1 MTRGIHQGNI
11 QIRGGKQRLLGKNG
25 DSPLPFQGVGI
36 QKRVPVVYPTQSAAG
51 TAAIEQRFG
60 KGSLTRVHMSQ
71 QTNTTRN
78 FFRLSGHSAS
88 PLPWKCKCIIT
99 WKGAESREKRS
110 IFSRVYLK
118 TVNMPKQRVISH
130 SAAPF
135 SLEIQQVFLRK
146 KPCTLEKSLP
156 VSHIS
161 SFRIDP
167 KECGL
172 LFSYH
177 CSATGKSEP

>member
-1 MTRGIHQGNI
+1 MNFNPRKSFTAAGHEKSPVFEPGIYASICGT
-11 QIRGGKQRLLGKNG
+11 RLLA
-25 DSPLPFQGVGI
+25 
-36 QKRVPVVYPTQSAAG
+36 PTWANR
-51 TAAIEQRFG
+51 AILHGAFFG
-60 KGSLTRVHMSQ
+60 CPDTVQ
-71 QTNTTRN
+71 
-78 FFRLSGHSAS
+78 A

-99 WKGAESREKRS
+99 WKGAESREKCS

-146 KPCTLEKSLP
+146 KPCTLEKSLA
-156 VSHIS
+156 VSHIP

-177 CSATGKSEP
+177 CSAAGKSGP

>member
-1 MTRGIHQGNI
+1 MEIEKSPVFEPGIYASICGT
-11 QIRGGKQRLLGKNG
+11 RLLA
-25 DSPLPFQGVGI
+25 
-36 QKRVPVVYPTQSAAG
+36 PTWANR
-51 TAAIEQRFG
+51 AILHGAFFG
-60 KGSLTRVHMSQ
+60 CPDTVQ
-71 QTNTTRN
+71 
-78 FFRLSGHSAS
+78 A

-99 WKGAESREKRS
+99 WKGAESREKCS